1 MDVGNTIPIPD
12 MSACPMFP
20 NGNDPPAMPPGV
32 EPMEPNEMSLPPEE
46 LDEGKVIDMSTKPLT
61 QKTTKHNNKPPQ

>member
-1 MDVGNTIPIPD
+1 
-12 MSACPMFP
+12 MSAWPMFP

-46 LDEGKVIDMSTKPLT
+46 FDEGKVIDMSTKPLT
-61 QKTTKHNNKPPQ
+61 QKQNTTINHPNKGHQSLWKTW